1 MQNEETS
8 VDITPE
14 SMKTPEGRARVNA
27 AMVRFTSATAEVAN
41 LAGALLEDW
50 ASELAIAMNGH
61 DGEFGA
67 DLDEVLR
74 AIQSREEAQ
83 EEMLRAMAGR

>member
-50 ASELAIAMNGH
+50 ASELAIA
-61 DGEFGA
+61 
-67 DLDEVLR
+67 
-74 AIQSREEAQ
+74 
-83 EEMLRAMAGR
+83 

>member
-1 MQNEETS
+1 M
-8 VDITPE
+8 
-14 SMKTPEGRARVNA
+14 NA

-41 LAGALLEDW
+41 LAGSLLEEW
-50 ASELAIAMNGH
+50 ASELAIAMNER
-61 DGEFGA
+61 DGDFGA

-83 EEMLRAMAGR
+83 EEMLRAMAGH